1 MDHLRIASISDRNT
15 LYKAQGGKQRDAA
28 LNLNGKNVKNS
39 RQRRKNVKK
48 TEKKPRRVKYS
59 ISTNRESK
67 RHEKAEQRREPG
79 N

>member
-15 LYKAQGGKQRDAA
+15 FYKAQGGKQRDAA

-48 TEKKPRRVKYS
+48 QKKNPAV
-59 ISTNRESK
+59 
-67 RHEKAEQRREPG
+67 
-79 N
+79 